1 MTKMIIGPFN
11 RVEGDLEVGLD
22 IVEGRVAAARVTAPL
37 FRGFEQIL
45 VDRAPLDALVVAP
58 RICGIC
64 SLAQS
69 AAAAAALGAALGVS
83 PPDNGRR
90 VADLL
95 LAVENAADHLTHFAL
110 FFMPDFA
117 RADYAGKPWHAEAEK
132 RFAAMKGSSA
142 KAAAAARAR
151 LLHVVG
157 LLAGKWPH
165 SLALQPGGVAKSV
178 DLGEAMRLL
187 SVLADFRGYLEGAL
201 FQASLEEVA
210 ALDGPA
216 ALEAFAERHPGGD
229 FALFLRL
236 SADLEL
242 DRLGPGPGRFLS
254 YGGPLGTGGIWRDGN
269 LLPLDLGGLRE
280 DLTSSWMRG
289 GNLHPSKG
297 VTLPDA
303 DKVGGYSWSKAP
315 RLDGQSVEVG
325 ALARQRIAGHPLICG
340 LLEQSGGRGAV
351 RDRVVA
357 RLLELAL
364 WLPVMEDLVRGLARD
379 GAFCVSAPVPD
390 RSFGCG
396 LVEAAR
402 GSLGHW
408 LTIERGLI
416 ASYQIVAPTSWN
428 FSPRDAA
435 GNPGPLEQALA
446 GTPVPAG
453 QTVPLPVQHVVRSF
467 DPCMSCTVH

>member
-1 MTKMIIGPFN
+1 MTRMVVGPFN

-22 IVEGRVAAARVTAPL
+22 IVDGHVAAARVTAPL

-64 SLAQS
+64 SVAQS

-83 PPDNGRR
+83 VPENGRR

-117 RADYAGKPWHAEAEK
+117 RADYRERPWYDDAEG
-132 RFAAMKGSSA
+132 RFAALRGSSA

-165 SLALQPGGVAKSV
+165 TLALQPGGVAKSV
-178 DLGEAMRLL
+178 DVGEAMRLL
-187 SVLADFRGYLEGAL
+187 SVLADFRAYLEGEL

-210 ALDGPA
+210 ALDGAA
-216 ALEAFAERHPGGD
+216 ALEAFAERHPQGD
-229 FALFLRL
+229 FALFLRIA
-236 SADLEL
+236 ADLGL
-242 DRLGPGPGRFLS
+242 DRLGLGPGRFLS
-254 YGGPLGTGGIWRDGN
+254 YGGPLGQGGIWRDGN

-280 DLTSSWMRG
+280 DLASSWMRG
-289 GNLHPSKG
+289 GTMHPAKG
-297 VTLPDA
+297 VTIPDA
-303 DKVGGYSWSKAP
+303 DKAGAYSWSKAP

-325 ALARQRIAGHPLICG
+325 ALARQRIAGHPLIAG
-340 LLEQSGGRGAV
+340 LLEQSGGAGSV

-364 WLPVMEDLVRGLARD
+364 WVPVMEALVRGLD
-379 GAFCVSAPVPD
+379 PQGAFCAVAPVPD
-390 RSFGCG
+390 RSIGCG

-408 LTIERGLI
+408 LTVERGVI

-428 FSPRDAA
+428 FSPRDTA

-453 QTVPLPVQHVVRSF
+453 QPVPLLVQHVVRSF